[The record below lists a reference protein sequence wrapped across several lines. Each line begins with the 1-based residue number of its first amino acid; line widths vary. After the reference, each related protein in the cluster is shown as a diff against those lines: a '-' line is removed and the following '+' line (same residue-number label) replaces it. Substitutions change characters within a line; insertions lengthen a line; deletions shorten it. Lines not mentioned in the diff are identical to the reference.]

1 MSDNL
6 MGSIDIKTPNDDT
19 DYTLMLSE
27 VSKYFKV
34 EYRRMVGE
42 MTRND
47 IRRLWYILHG
57 RSK

>member
-1 MSDNL
+1 